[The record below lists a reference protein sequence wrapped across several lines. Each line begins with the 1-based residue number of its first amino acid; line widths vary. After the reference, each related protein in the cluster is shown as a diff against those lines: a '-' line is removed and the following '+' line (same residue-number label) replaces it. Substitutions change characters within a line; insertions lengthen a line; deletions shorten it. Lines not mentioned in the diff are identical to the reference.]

1 MINSELLK
9 KIVSLCEI
17 KGIHVAG
24 CELRSYNSK
33 ELSKIYRKLVSNSSI
48 TNPNNSSISIKKL
61 FR

>member
-1 MINSELLK
+1 MNNSELLK

-24 CELRSYNSK
+24 CELRSYNNK

-48 TNPNNSSISIKKL
+48 TNPNNSLYRLKTIY
-61 FR
+61 

>member
-1 MINSELLK
+1 MINSELMK

-33 ELSKIYRKLVSNSSI
+33 ELGKIYRKLVSNSSI
-48 TNPNNSSISIKKL
+48 TNPNNSLYRLKTIY
-61 FR
+61 